1 MATLG
6 LGVVQLQRLNYIW
19 IRLMMADSYN
29 KIKYLNDF
37 IDKHIDAAAK
47 NTEFNLDFLEGY
59 VYALLLVKQEIRG
72 LNLGSEKEDG
82 EG

>member
-1 MATLG
+1 
-6 LGVVQLQRLNYIW
+6 
-19 IRLMMADSYN
+19 MMADSYN